1 MHRGAEHAPPQ
12 LALPGLFLC
21 HLTGCASEAYSAANC
36 GSESKRDLLNRSKH
50 CISRPVCHAGTSDR
64 PIRSPT
70 RDVSTTHAAPTSC
83 DVSCHENTQIES
95 ASPHGSDATAN
106 SATPDTEQLAPA
118 EVVARTAG
126 HRETYAERYAV
137 DSHHHFKRCLGSPSA
152 SVISTR
158 ARRSR
163 SESQWSAAAGL
174 LAKRRRQSERG
185 AGEG

>member
-83 DVSCHENTQIES
+83 DVL
-95 ASPHGSDATAN
+95 ATR
-106 SATPDTEQLAPA
+106 TPRSNRPVRT
-118 EVVARTAG
+118 VAMQRRTAPRPIPNSWRRPKLSPGRPAIARHTPNAMPLIATTISSDVWG
-126 HRETYAERYAV
+126 HLQR
-137 DSHHHFKRCLGSPSA
+137 L
-152 SVISTR
+152 
-158 ARRSR
+158 
-163 SESQWSAAAGL
+163 
-174 LAKRRRQSERG
+174 
-185 AGEG
+185 